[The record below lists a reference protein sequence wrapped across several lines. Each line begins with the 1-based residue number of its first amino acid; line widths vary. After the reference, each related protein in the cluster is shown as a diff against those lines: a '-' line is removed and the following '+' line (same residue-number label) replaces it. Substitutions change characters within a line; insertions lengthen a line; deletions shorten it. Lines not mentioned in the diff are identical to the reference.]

1 MKKLVGTVIIGL
13 AFGAPSSVALGVAL
27 GVAFG
32 TAARAQENA
41 TLSSY
46 VLKVEAPPA
55 KKGQKAV
62 AKVKITPAAGYHM
75 NKEYPTSLVFS
86 AVPTGVTVDKPKLT
100 MKDAAKWEEAGGE
113 FDVAYTAAEA
123 GKKTVT
129 GEIKFAVCS
138 ATTCDP
144 KKSNVSFEIDVK

>member
-1 MKKLVGTVIIGL
+1 MKKLVAV
-13 AFGAPSSVALGVAL
+13 VALFAVPAL
-27 GVAFG
+27 AL
-32 TAARAQENA
+32 AQQQGERA

-55 KKGQKAV
+55 KKGQKSI
-62 AKVKITPAAGYHM
+62 AKIHITPGAGYHM
-75 NKEYPTSLVFS
+75 NKEYPTSLVLS
-86 AVPTGVTVDKPKLT
+86 TVPAGVTVDKLKWT
-100 MKDAAKWEEAGGE
+100 MKDAAKWEEAEGE

-123 GKKTVT
+123 GKKTVS

>member
-1 MKKLVGTVIIGL
+1 MKKV
-13 AFGAPSSVALGVAL
+13 VAVLSLLSLSAVAW
-27 GVAFG
+27 
-32 TAARAQENA
+32 AQAERSTMA
-41 TLSSY
+41 SY

-75 NKEYPTSLVFS
+75 NKEYPTSLVLS
-86 AVPTGVTVDKPKLT
+86 SVPAGVLVDKIKQT
-100 MKDAAKWEEAGGE
+100 AKDAAKWEEAEGE
-113 FDVAYTAAEA
+113 FDVAYTAADA
-123 GKKTVT
+123 GKKTVS

>member
-1 MKKLVGTVIIGL
+1 MKKLV
-13 AFGAPSSVALGVAL
+13 AFVALSLPALAAVAQPQ
-27 GVAFG
+27 GERAT
-32 TAARAQENA
+32 TA
-41 TLSSY
+41 SY

-55 KKGQKAV
+55 KKGQKAD

-75 NKEYPTSLVFS
+75 NKEYPTSLVLS
-86 AVPTGVTVDKPKLT
+86 SVPAGVLVDKMKQT
-100 MKDAAKWEEAGGE
+100 AKDAAKWEEAEGE
-113 FDVAYTAAEA
+113 FDVAYTASEP

-138 ATTCDP
+138 ANTCDP

>member
-1 MKKLVGTVIIGL
+1 MKKLVALIAV
-13 AFGAPSSVALGVAL
+13 SVAPAVFAQGQPHNPPP
-27 GVAFG
+27 
-32 TAARAQENA
+32 TEAA
-41 TLSSY
+41 Y

-62 AKVKITPAAGYHM
+62 AKVHITPASGYHM
-75 NKEYPTSLVFS
+75 NKEYPTSLVLNS
-86 AVPTGVTVDKPKLT
+86 VPSGVMVDKMKWT
-100 MKDAAKWEEAGGE
+100 MKDAARWDESEGE
-113 FDVAYTAAEA
+113 FDIGYTAAQP
-123 GKKTVT
+123 GKKTVS

>member
-1 MKKLVGTVIIGL
+1 MKKVVTV
-13 AFGAPSSVALGVAL
+13 FALGASIFAA
-27 GVAFG
+27 GVAVAQQQG
-32 TAARAQENA
+32 ERATMA
-41 TLSSY
+41 SY

-62 AKVKITPAAGYHM
+62 AKVRITPAAGYHM
-75 NKEYPTSLVFS
+75 NKEYPTSLVLS
-86 AVPTGVTVDKPKLT
+86 AVPSGVTVDKMKWT
-100 MKDAAKWEEAGGE
+100 MKDAAKWEEAEGE
-113 FDVAYTAAEA
+113 FDIAYTAADA
-123 GKKTVT
+123 GKKTVS